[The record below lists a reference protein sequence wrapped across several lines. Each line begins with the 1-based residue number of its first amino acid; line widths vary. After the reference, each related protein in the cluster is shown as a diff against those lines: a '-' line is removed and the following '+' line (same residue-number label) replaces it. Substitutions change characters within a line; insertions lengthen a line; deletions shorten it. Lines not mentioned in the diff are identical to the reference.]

1 MHLSRNLNNDKI
13 DPQAFGPDFK
23 PWGKEELAAMRGKI
37 IGCVLLGDAKT
48 FCTQAEG
55 SASMLVTTLHVISF
69 YTQAALLSS
78 LEQNVTLCDSVE
90 ASEAD
95 LAEVALH
102 EDAMLRRCEDPREQQ
117 RRLATAWLSVKSRR
131 KSSSQPRQK
140 RS

>member
-1 MHLSRNLNNDKI
+1 MDEI
-13 DPQAFGPDFK
+13 DPKEIDRRFK
-23 PWGKEELAAMRGKI
+23 VG
-37 IGCVLLGDAKT
+37 GCKVTDAIT
-48 FCTQAEG
+48 AEV
-55 SASMLVTTLHVISF
+55 ASFH
-69 YTQAALLSS
+69 
-78 LEQNVTLCDSVE
+78 VE